1 MSNLFKLCARSA
13 TAVLALACAAHLL
26 GTEASAWVHLPL
38 IFSLPVLWMI
48 WIGCVMAAKGPQA
61 LWRLAGL
68 WLLIDVA
75 ALAVMTVL
83 EDALAGTAGPR
94 GDDVAFVLAFSPVV
108 LPSLLA
114 ALWSKTAAASVAAL
128 AKGAEFIPAAGSTK
142 MYVSDWIGLSIASA
156 IPSFLFVWL
165 ARARRL
171 RGRWLPQWPV

>member
-1 MSNLFKLCARSA
+1 MSDLLKLCARSA
-13 TAVLALACAAHLL
+13 AAVLALACAAHLA
-26 GTEASAWVHLPL
+26 GAEAAALVYLPL

-48 WIGCVMAAKGPQA
+48 WIGCVMAEAGHSA
-61 LWRLAGL
+61 LWRVAAL
-68 WLLIDVA
+68 WLLVDAA
-75 ALAVMTVL
+75 ALAVMMVL
-83 EDALAGTAGPR
+83 EDARAGAVAPR

-142 MYVSDWIGLSIASA
+142 MYVSDWVGLSIASA
-156 IPSFLFVWL
+156 IPSFLFTWL
-165 ARARRL
+165 VRARRL